1 MVELRVKLI
10 TAPASEPLTL
20 AEAKL
25 HLRVDVADDD
35 TLITA
40 LIVAARQYCE
50 SVLWRALMPQTWE
63 FYLDEWPCDDEIELP
78 KPPLQSVT
86 SVKYTNSVGAT
97 TTMSAGDYTVDTAS
111 EPGRVVLNYGTW
123 WPTVTLATA
132 NPIAI
137 RYVCGY
143 ADAVHVPETIKA
155 AMKLLIGHLYENRE
169 AVVAGLIVTS
179 VPLAVESLLSLDLV
193 R

>member
-1 MVELRVKLI
+1 MVEFRVKLI

-20 AEAKL
+20 VEAKL

-35 TLITA
+35 TLIAA
-40 LIVAARQYCE
+40 LITAARQYCE
-50 SVLWRALMPQTWE
+50 GVLWRALMPQTWE
-63 FYLDEWPCDDEIELP
+63 LYLDEWPCEEIELP

-86 SVKYTNSVGAT
+86 SVKYTNSIGAT
-97 TTMSAGDYTVDTAS
+97 TTMDAGDYTVDTAS
-111 EPGRVVLNYGTW
+111 EPGRVVLNYGEL

-143 ADAVHVPETIKA
+143 ADAAHVPETVKA

-179 VPLAVESLLSLDLV
+179 VPLAVESLLGLDLV